1 MGKTNI
7 ILLMLFWS
15 IVISCQTGEYKE
27 NNLNSKSSE
36 AVQEAAETMSQ
47 FRSTSPFNLDDE
59 RLLLWEKFQFY
70 SDNLENTT
78 FKEYLDKP
86 QEEAVNMEDSIPI
99 LYLYREGFNKVLY
112 EVKNS
117 QVEQGSTLVWMLY
130 NMGFVV
136 KTPSGC
142 FGIDIDHRLAEQLEP
157 YLDFL
162 CITHNHG
169 DHYNSKLVEAM
180 VNQGKPVLSNF
191 YKESPEYVSKTATSY
206 KIGNFTIRTDISDHL
221 ANPDFPD
228 FVTLF
233 RIEGGED
240 AGNFSILHCGDSGFN
255 PEHFKNVEGDVN
267 MVVLRW
273 GAPRENNILGSGEGQ
288 VIPDYAMLSHL
299 IELRHKPYPHGQA
312 SITKTLEHLPNVNA
326 NTILPFWGEK
336 MTWKNGEMY

>member
-36 AVQEAAETMSQ
+36 AVQEAAEKMAQ

-86 QEEAVNMEDSIPI
+86 EEEAVNMEDSIPI

-336 MTWKNGEMY
+336 MTWKNGVMY